1 MFKKLN
7 INLRATMCTPIMDQI
22 DIKHGK
28 EVVEKIKLLSDIKLD
43 CLGIFEL
50 RYYDLIVIIVKKT

>member
-1 MFKKLN
+1 
-7 INLRATMCTPIMDQI
+7 MCTPIMDQI

-43 CLGIFEL
+43 CLGGIFEL
-50 RYYDLIVIIVKKT
+50 RYDLIVIIVKKT

>member
-1 MFKKLN
+1 
-7 INLRATMCTPIMDQI
+7 MCTPIMDQI
-22 DIKHGK
+22 DIKHVK

-50 RYYDLIVIIVKKT
+50 RYDLIVIIVN

>member
-1 MFKKLN
+1 
-7 INLRATMCTPIMDQI
+7 MDQI